1 MDKETLEY
9 IAFYF
14 YHLGFKDKEYKSTDD
29 ISKHLEKIIKNG
41 NKTSNTSKNI

>member
-14 YHLGFKDKEYKSTDD
+14 YHLGFKDSEYRSSED
-29 ISKHLEKIIKNG
+29 ISKHLEKIIENG
-41 NKTSNTSKNI
+41 NKTSNTN

>member
-29 ISKHLEKIIKNG
+29 ISNHLEKIIKNG
-41 NKTSNTSKNI
+41 NKTSNTS